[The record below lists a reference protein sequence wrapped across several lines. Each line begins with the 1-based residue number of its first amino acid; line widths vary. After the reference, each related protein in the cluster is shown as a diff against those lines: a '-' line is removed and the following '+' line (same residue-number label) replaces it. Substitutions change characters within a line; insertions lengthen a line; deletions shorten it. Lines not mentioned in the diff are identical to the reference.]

1 MELKLVKTEKFN
13 SNQTKLATR
22 EFYEI
27 EGYEVEVST
36 YNDGYIHIGVTKKNT
51 DNKYLPSIYS
61 LHDFEK
67 GVIYGFEIQ
76 TTSYGK
82 IMMVDDIR
90 EMIKAYEQA
99 IEVVEILT
107 EKFIN
112 T

>member
-1 MELKLVKTEKFN
+1 MELRLIKTEKLN
-13 SNQTKLATR
+13 SIQTGLITR
-22 EFYEI
+22 EHYEI
-27 EGYEVEVST
+27 GDYEVVVDT
-36 YNDGYIHIGVTKKNT
+36 YESGYVNLCTKQKS
-51 DNKYLPSIYS
+51 DIKYLPPIYE
-61 LHDFEK
+61 LHDF
-67 GVIYGFEIQ
+67 GVLYGFEIQ

-82 IMMVDDIR
+82 TMMVDDIR